1 MQSSTK
7 NGLFI
12 FLFAVLLLPTVQ
24 QYFPLVKS
32 GGLNG
37 YFAIAPNIEFSWPK
51 WMNGHYQDSA
61 TLYLNDNT
69 GFRADMIRVNN
80 QLEFS
85 LFDKVHSE
93 WRILEGKNNTAYQ
106 DVYIY
111 AYTGKDYI
119 GYDSIYHRM
128 KQLRAIQD
136 TLQKLGKTVLLIHA
150 PNKAY
155 FYPEFIPGELAKT
168 RNATTNLGTYLR
180 VGDSLGIHQI
190 DFNGWFM
197 SMKATSGEL
206 LYPRQG
212 FHWSVYG
219 SWLAAD
225 SLEKYIE
232 RKRNIHM
239 RRPVIG
245 NINHTSIAQ
254 GTDDDL
260 AKGFNIIFPVLTE
273 TFSYPEI
280 TYSHDTARLKVI
292 YIGDSFL
299 FTWMNSGFM
308 DNTNAQWQIWYY
320 FRYLL
325 NSSNR
330 TPEQTPLGDTDWVQE
345 IEHTDC
351 IILMYTSR
359 NLARMGDGFIEQAYA
374 HYYPDKVKLGED
386 ND

>member
-1 MQSSTK
+1 MQSSIK
-7 NGLFI
+7 SGLFI
-12 FLFAVLLLPTVQ
+12 FLFAVLSLPMVQ

-37 YFAIAPNIEFSWPK
+37 YFATAPNIEFSWSK
-51 WMNGHYQDSA
+51 WMNSYYQDS
-61 TLYLNDNT
+61 TTRYLNDNT
-69 GFRADMIRVNN
+69 GFRADLIRINN
-80 QLEFS
+80 QIDFS

-93 WRILEGKNNTAYQ
+93 WRILEGKHNTAYQ

-111 AYTGKDYI
+111 AYTGRDYI

-128 KQLRAIQD
+128 KKLRAIQD
-136 TLQKLGKTVLLIHA
+136 TLERLGKTVLLIHA

-155 FYPEFIPGELAKT
+155 FYPEDIPDELAKT
-168 RNATTNLGTYLR
+168 RSARTNLNTYLR
-180 VGDSLGIHQI
+180 VGDSIGIHQA

-197 SMKATSGEL
+197 SMKSISKEL

-225 SLEKYIE
+225 SLARYIE
-232 RKRNIHM
+232 QTRNIHM
-239 RRPVIG
+239 RRPVMG
-245 NINHTSIAQ
+245 NISHTTKAQ
-254 GTDDDL
+254 DTDDDL
-260 AKGFNIIFPVLTE
+260 VKGFNIIFPVTTE
-273 TFSYPEI
+273 TFSYPDI
-280 TYSHDTARLKVI
+280 AYSQDTTRPRVI

-330 TPEQTPLGDTDWVQE
+330 APEQTPLGDMDWVQE

-351 IILMYTSR
+351 VILMYTSR
-359 NLARMGDGFIEQAYA
+359 NLAQMGDGFIEQAYA
-374 HYYPDKVKLGED
+374 HYYPKVNSGKD
-386 ND
+386 NE